1 MRRLEAFSHNS
12 KRTMLIQYIYLIA
25 ADSFGGLFFIRE
37 RSSIENDLMT
47 RGMHFPKQKN
57 CYHLSQSHREM
68 RRNRALDF
76 SSLNGV
82 FSRDHSV
89 DTWYSY
95 RYAQVWYGYPHLM
108 LFLSDMTL
116 SRASSRH
123 SSHHYRNWTNN
134 HMPLREVRGVF
145 LWHEIFSHG
154 KIWGVQLRDSHF
166 VRRGAIVGWV
176 SHLYRSPRW
185 YSVHH
190 QR

>member
-1 MRRLEAFSHNS
+1 MFLVKELYVCLFGSSDSTEATKEYTRIWLYYFRDREKNMRRLEAFSHNS

-89 DTWYSY
+89 DT
-95 RYAQVWYGYPHLM
+95 
-108 LFLSDMTL
+108 
-116 SRASSRH
+116 
-123 SSHHYRNWTNN
+123 
-134 HMPLREVRGVF
+134 
-145 LWHEIFSHG
+145 
-154 KIWGVQLRDSHF
+154 
-166 VRRGAIVGWV
+166 
-176 SHLYRSPRW
+176 
-185 YSVHH
+185 
-190 QR
+190 